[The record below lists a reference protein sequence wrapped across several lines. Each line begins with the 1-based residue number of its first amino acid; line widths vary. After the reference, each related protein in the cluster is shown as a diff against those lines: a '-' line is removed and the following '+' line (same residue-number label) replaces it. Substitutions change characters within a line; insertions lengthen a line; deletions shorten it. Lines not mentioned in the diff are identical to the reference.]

1 MSGPGS
7 QDEVAI
13 VVVDDHTLF
22 REGLRE
28 MLLTDPHF
36 RVVGEG
42 ASGTDAVALA
52 ERLQPDVVLLDVEMP
67 GPGARVT
74 ISRLRFAAPFT
85 RIVIL
90 TMHDDPVLVHD
101 LLESGASAYMVKTVA
116 KDELIAAVRSVTR
129 GDGNVVVS
137 VSRTTIERLDR
148 QQPAG
153 KVVSER
159 ELEVL
164 KLLAKA
170 KSNAQIA
177 SELFI
182 TPGTVKRHL
191 TNIYAKLG
199 AVSRMD
205 AVRKATAARL
215 IKGVED

>member
-1 MSGPGS
+1 MNG
-7 QDEVAI
+7 QEKVAI
-13 VVVDDHTLF
+13 VIVDDHTLF

-28 MLLTDPHF
+28 MLVTDPLF
-36 RVVGEG
+36 SVVGEG
-42 ASGTDAVALA
+42 ASGSQAVSLA
-52 ERLQPDVVLLDVEMP
+52 SELQPDVILLDVEMP

-74 ISRLRFAAPFT
+74 ISQLRFAAPFT
-85 RIVIL
+85 KIVIL

-116 KDELIAAVRSVTR
+116 KDELIAAVRSVSR
-129 GDGNVVVS
+129 GDGNVLLS

-148 QQPAG
+148 QQPGG
-153 KVVSER
+153 KLISER

-164 KLLAKA
+164 RLLAKA

-177 SELFI
+177 AELYI

-205 AVRKATAARL
+205 AVRKAATAHL